1 VCPLLCRW
9 PEGINNRFKR
19 KGILMERR
27 EVLKTVAATVAA
39 AMSGAALAGE
49 HDHHDHAGMA
59 QRNAGL
65 IAASA
70 DCLKTGEAC
79 LAHCIYLLG
88 NGDKTMAACAQ
99 SVNELLASCNAL
111 MKLAGQDS
119 RYVPAFAKVAAEVCS
134 NCEKECRKH
143 ADHHAECKACAESC
157 AACLK
162 ECKKVAA

>member
-1 VCPLLCRW
+1 
-9 PEGINNRFKR
+9 
-19 KGILMERR
+19 MERR
-27 EVLKTVAATVAA
+27 DVLKTVAATVA
-39 AMSGAALAGE
+39 GAISASALAAQHDHG

-59 QRNAGL
+59 KRNAAL

-79 LAHCIYLLG
+79 LAHCLYLLG
-88 NGDKTMAACAQ
+88 NGDKEMAACAQ

-119 RYVPAFAKVAAEVCS
+119 RYVPALAKVAGEICAS
-134 NCEKECRKH
+134 CEKECRKH
-143 ADHHAECKACAESC
+143 EKHHEECKACAESC

>member
-1 VCPLLCRW
+1 
-9 PEGINNRFKR
+9 
-19 KGILMERR
+19 MERR
-27 EVLKTVAATVAA
+27 DVLKTVAATVA
-39 AMSGAALAGE
+39 GAISASALAA
-49 HDHHDHAGMA
+49 DHDHAHHNHPAMA
-59 QRNAGL
+59 KRNAAL

-79 LAHCIYLLG
+79 LAHCLYLLG
-88 NGDKTMAACAQ
+88 NGDKEMAACAQ

-119 RYVPAFAKVAAEVCS
+119 RYVPALAKVAGEICA

-143 ADHHAECKACAESC
+143 EKHHEECKACAESC

-162 ECKKVAA
+162 ECRKVAA